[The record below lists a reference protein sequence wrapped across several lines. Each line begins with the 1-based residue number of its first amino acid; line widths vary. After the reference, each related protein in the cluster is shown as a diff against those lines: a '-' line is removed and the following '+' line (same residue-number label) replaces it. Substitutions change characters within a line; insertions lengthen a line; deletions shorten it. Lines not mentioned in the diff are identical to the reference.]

1 MSIIYL
7 LYTDIYG
14 YTFMNYLYIYQF
26 SVFLISVL
34 SRKYLKHLNVIERIT
49 ED

>member
-1 MSIIYL
+1 MNCL
-7 LYTDIYG
+7 YG
-14 YTFMNYLYIYQF
+14 YEI

-49 ED
+49 ES